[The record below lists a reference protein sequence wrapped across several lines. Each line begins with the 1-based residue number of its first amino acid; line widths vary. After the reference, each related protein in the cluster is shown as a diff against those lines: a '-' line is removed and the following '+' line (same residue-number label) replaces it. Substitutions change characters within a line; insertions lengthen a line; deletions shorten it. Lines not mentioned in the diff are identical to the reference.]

1 MIGLAI
7 VRRHVE
13 RVVLV
18 SDDAAAR
25 ARRLLWD
32 RCRIAA
38 EPGAATP
45 LAALLTGVYTPQPD
59 ERVALVI
66 SGGNGDPADLTSVD
80 VTDPDDAG

>member
-13 RVVLV
+13 RIMLV
-18 SDDAAAR
+18 SDDAAMR
-25 ARRLLWD
+25 ARRLLWEE
-32 RCRIAA
+32 CRVPA

-45 LAALLTGVYTPQPD
+45 LAALLSGAYTPQPD

-66 SGGNGDPADLTSVD
+66 SGGNADPADLSPRVD
-80 VTDPDDAG
+80 LPEAED